1 MEAIAFAVS
10 RDLTL
15 TLTWIGIILVE
26 YGKTILIQRKVKL
39 NNRRLRNYEHF
50 F

>member
-1 MEAIAFAVS
+1 MEAIALRSFS
-10 RDLTL
+10 RSNPNPN
-15 TLTWIGIILVE
+15 WIGIILVE